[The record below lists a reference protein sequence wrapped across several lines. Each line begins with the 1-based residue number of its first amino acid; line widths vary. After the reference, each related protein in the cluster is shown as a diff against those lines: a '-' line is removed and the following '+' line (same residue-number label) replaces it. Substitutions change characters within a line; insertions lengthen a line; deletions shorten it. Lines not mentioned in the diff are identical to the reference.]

1 MASKT
6 IVSETREIIDPLT
19 TRVLS
24 LEEKNKETEKIS
36 GIDEDE
42 LYVFRYKFKVNE
54 QYNRKNNIIN
64 WYSNVQRRKFKRN
77 YFQFILK
84 TRSSRTILWC
94 SRVSPPSSKERNTW
108 CYNQVCTLRNKMKN
122 YKGVSEETANHR
134 RYMHKECGKWRRTG
148 CWSNLLQSSHPTK
161 YSLSISFYKPRA
173 TKNKN

>member
-1 MASKT
+1 MDESMAIKT

-84 TRSSRTILWC
+84 TRSSRTIL
-94 SRVSPPSSKERNTW
+94 
-108 CYNQVCTLRNKMKN
+108 
-122 YKGVSEETANHR
+122 
-134 RYMHKECGKWRRTG
+134 
-148 CWSNLLQSSHPTK
+148 
-161 YSLSISFYKPRA
+161 
-173 TKNKN
+173 